1 MSNESLALI
10 NKIKKTS
17 YIQVSGSLDLH
28 RVIDIF
34 MPDGIV
40 VTRQYAL
47 CEQNKGLKD
56 ILAIYEPNEKGDL
69 ILVWE
74 K

>member
-1 MSNESLALI
+1 MSNESVL
-10 NKIKKTS
+10 KHVKKGNF
-17 YIQVSGSLDLH
+17 IQVSGSMDLH

-34 MPDGIV
+34 QPDGIV
-40 VTRQYAL
+40 VTQQYAL

-69 ILVWE
+69 ILIWE

>member
-1 MSNESLALI
+1 MSSEILL
-10 NKIKKTS
+10 NKIKKGNF
-17 YIQVSGSLDLH
+17 IQVSGSMDLH

-34 MPDGIV
+34 QPDGIV
-40 VTRQYAL
+40 VTQQYAL